1 MVLSSMYK
9 SLGLILCAMKRKG
22 KEDEKEGGDGGREE
36 EEEERKK
43 TEGSERGL
51 NELRIRDTQM
61 KITLTI
67 ISLCKVHRVGECG
80 EQACSWDA
88 AGSKY
93 QLGPGW
99 YYPTNASICT
109 IILKFPLLRGSLQVQ
124 NHA

>member
-22 KEDEKEGGDGGREE
+22 KEDEKEGGDGGGE

-51 NELRIRDTQM
+51 NKLRIRDTQM

-67 ISLCKVHRVGECG
+67 ISLSAKYTVLENVENRHAHGMLLG
-80 EQACSWDA
+80 ANTKWGQGGTTQQMQASV
-88 AGSKY
+88 
-93 QLGPGW
+93 
-99 YYPTNASICT
+99 
-109 IILKFPLLRGSLQVQ
+109 PLS
-124 NHA
+124 

>member
-22 KEDEKEGGDGGREE
+22 KEDEKEGGDGGGEE

-61 KITLTI
+61 KITLTT
-67 ISLCKVHRVGECG
+67 ISLCKVRHAGECG
-80 EQACSWDA
+80 EQACMLM
-88 AGSKY
+88 GCMKTV
-93 QLGPGW
+93 LV
-99 YYPTNASICT
+99 I
-109 IILKFPLLRGSLQVQ
+109 IILLILTLNINRSVKSLCEDVLL
-124 NHA
+124 